1 MNSLWFLKEG
11 RFFEKTRTF
20 WTVRFLLEKYGYNL
34 GKIFIF
40 FLKLFFLGNQLF
52 PLKFIR
58 KCINSL
64 WFLKEG
70 RFFEKTRTFWTV
82 RFLLEKYCYNLG
94 KIFIFFLKLF
104 FFESPISF
112 VIDQKMHKL
121 ALVLKKR
128 TFFFEK
134 IRTFW
139 TVRFLLEK

>member
-104 FFESPISF
+104 FLGNQLFP
-112 VIDQKMHKL
+112 
-121 ALVLKKR
+121 LKFIRKCINSLLFIKKGR
-128 TFFFEK
+128 FFEK
-134 IRTFW
+134 TRTFW
-139 TVRFLLEK
+139 TVRFLLEN